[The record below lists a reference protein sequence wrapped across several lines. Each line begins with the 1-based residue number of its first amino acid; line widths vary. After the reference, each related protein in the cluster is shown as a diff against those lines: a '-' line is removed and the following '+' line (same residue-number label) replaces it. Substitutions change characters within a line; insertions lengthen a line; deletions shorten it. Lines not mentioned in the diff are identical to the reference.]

1 MHTHAS
7 GLTLSQVGRAE
18 LSLDGRYGISCA
30 LSSTQNTH
38 THTHIHPTK
47 HAACVEL
54 VCGNPTL
61 RSGYYRRFPT
71 VYNTKYIICYDLC
84 LLRYVQTEEVYA
96 VCTRRIHVREATTT
110 TMTRFEEAEVSLC
123 RSSCRRYRVPG
134 SRGMS
139 RRGGCI
145 VVATSSNTRAFGA
158 RTSPTRRLPNG
169 GLVIRRAARHCPS
182 NDLEARTRAAHPV
195 QK

>member
-1 MHTHAS
+1 MDQAKHAAAATSRTTTSAPRAAPASITTCSCCNLREAAAVHTHSAFVTFAVRS
-7 GLTLSQVGRAE
+7 SRVRRPLPIANSLYTITSHCVRLACSAHTRKRAH
-18 LSLDGRYGISCA
+18 A
-30 LSSTQNTH
+30 LSSGSRRTFIGRKVWYFMCTIIHTKH

-96 VCTRRIHVREATTT
+96 VCT
-110 TMTRFEEAEVSLC
+110 MD
-123 RSSCRRYRVPG
+123 
-134 SRGMS
+134 
-139 RRGGCI
+139 
-145 VVATSSNTRAFGA
+145 TRAS
-158 RTSPTRRLPNG
+158 T
-169 GLVIRRAARHCPS
+169 AAALFA
-182 NDLEARTRAAHPV
+182 D
-195 QK
+195 